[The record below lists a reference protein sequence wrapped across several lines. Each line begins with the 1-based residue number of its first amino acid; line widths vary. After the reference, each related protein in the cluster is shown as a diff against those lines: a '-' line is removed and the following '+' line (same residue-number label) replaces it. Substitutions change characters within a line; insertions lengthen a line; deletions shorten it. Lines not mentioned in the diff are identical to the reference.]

1 MNKRKIYIYLV
12 IYQYQKDGA
21 NFLGEI
27 FVGIKNKI
35 KKVEHFNE
43 LKRKLIEYF
52 DTNLVVITNYI
63 YIGRERSS
71 NYQPEGKVQLKEF
84 SV

>member
-27 FVGIKNKI
+27 FVEVKKKI

-63 YIGRERSS
+63 YIGRD
-71 NYQPEGKVQLKEF
+71 
-84 SV
+84 

>member
-12 IYQYQKDGA
+12 IYQYQKDGV
-21 NFLGEI
+21 NFLGEK
-27 FVGIKNKI
+27 FVGVKKKI
-35 KKVEHFNE
+35 KKVEHLNE
-43 LKRKLIEYF
+43 LKRKLREYF

-63 YIGRERSS
+63 YIGRE
-71 NYQPEGKVQLKEF
+71 GKVQLKEF

>member
-27 FVGIKNKI
+27 FVEVKKKI

-63 YIGRERSS
+63 YIGRDWGVVTWCN
-71 NYQPEGKVQLKEF
+71 NYRF
-84 SV
+84 WMS